1 MNNKKIL
8 RSNLTQSYYNKKD
21 SKEQN
26 NIPTDKESMLGRY
39 TPKKNKKIMKEN
51 MKE

>member
-21 SKEQN
+21 NKEQN
-26 NIPTDKESMLGRY
+26 NIPTDKESMQGRH
-39 TPKKNKKIMKEN
+39 TSKKTKR
-51 MKE
+51 

>member
-8 RSNLTQSYYNKKD
+8 RSNLKQSYYNKKD
-21 SKEQN
+21 NKEQ
-26 NIPTDKESMLGRY
+26 NIPTDKESMQEDTHL
-39 TPKKNKKIMKEN
+39 KKKKKVMKEN